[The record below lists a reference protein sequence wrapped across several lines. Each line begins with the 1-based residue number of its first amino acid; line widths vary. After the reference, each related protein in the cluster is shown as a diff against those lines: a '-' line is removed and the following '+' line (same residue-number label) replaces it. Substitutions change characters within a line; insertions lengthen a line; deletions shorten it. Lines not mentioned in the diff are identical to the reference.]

1 MTGEA
6 RFLKNNFGGSNL
18 GPMGLNH
25 AQNEVFCHFLEFESY
40 VFLEIAYDDSLRQF
54 LTSRSG
60 KTHEKIFGGPNSP
73 KWGPKSAFS
82 PFSQVWFISFL
93 LNCIG

>member
-60 KTHEKIFGGPNSP
+60 KTHEKNFLGAKQS
-73 KWGPKSAFS
+73 KMGPK
-82 PFSQVWFISFL
+82 ISFFTIFTSL
-93 LNCIG
+93 VH